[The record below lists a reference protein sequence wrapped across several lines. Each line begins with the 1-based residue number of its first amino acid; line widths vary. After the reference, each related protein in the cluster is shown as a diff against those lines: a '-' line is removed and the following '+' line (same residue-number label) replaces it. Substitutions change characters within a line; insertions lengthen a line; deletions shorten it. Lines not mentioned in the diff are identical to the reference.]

1 MSSDTVA
8 LTFFLQDLT
17 AGINPRIPQSMFK
30 VLDNSDLKLASIQV
44 SFGGTS
50 KPATEIKSNFYNG
63 IDQMQQYY
71 RDSYSESGLSTA
83 DGAETYY
90 DFLQRG
96 PFYHYTFLKDVN
108 NMATEVSVT
117 TNFTGLTDGPG
128 SGAIGGTGKALL
140 YCVALFKRTVS
151 IESSAGMVKKISTV
165 VS

>member
-1 MSSDTVA
+1 
-8 LTFFLQDLT
+8 
-17 AGINPRIPQSMFK
+17 
-30 VLDNSDLKLASIQV
+30 
-44 SFGGTS
+44 
-50 KPATEIKSNFYNG
+50 
-63 IDQMQQYY
+63 MQQYY

-96 PFYHYTFLKDVN
+96 PFYHYTFAKDVN
-108 NMATEVSVT
+108 NLATEVSIT

-128 SGAIGGTGKALL
+128 SSAIGGTGKALL

-165 VS
+165 VSWIPQHIN